1 LLRADGGSYV
11 PLADIVSVETRT
23 GFSTIRRENGQRV
36 VSVTGDLSED
46 DPARAEEIM
55 AQLRDQIL
63 PNIEA
68 QFGVTTT
75 LSGLAEQERAFLDDA
90 LAGFLACMVGIYIVL
105 AWIFASW
112 LRPLVVLCVI
122 PFGLTGAIFGHWHWD
137 VPLSM
142 FTVVGLIGMTGI
154 IINDSIVLVSTVDEY
169 AKDRGLI
176 PAVIDA
182 ACDRL
187 RPILLTTL
195 TTVLGLAPLLFE
207 TSSQAQFLKP
217 TVITLVYGLGF
228 GMFVV
233 LLLVP
238 AVLAIQAD
246 IGKRVRSLRR
256 GLGHRGRIGQ
266 AGATLWLAS
275 LGVVLWWGLVMGG
288 PILTGGAWGWGAALL
303 PASALTAFL
312 VFSLGVLILVLGLA
326 AGVAYQNRKT

>member
-1 LLRADGGSYV
+1 
-11 PLADIVSVETRT
+11 
-23 GFSTIRRENGQRV
+23 
-36 VSVTGDLSED
+36 
-46 DPARAEEIM
+46 
-55 AQLRDQIL
+55 
-63 PNIEA
+63 
-68 QFGVTTT
+68 
-75 LSGLAEQERAFLDDA
+75 
-90 LAGFLACMVGIYIVL
+90 
-105 AWIFASW
+105 
-112 LRPLVVLCVI
+112 
-122 PFGLTGAIFGHWHWD
+122 
-137 VPLSM
+137 M